1 MTPEHLYAARCA
13 NGELCFEG
21 LKAGL
26 FEVSGD
32 LMGDLQK
39 MSSWGG
45 LWPFRIVSQEYDEED
60 DTFLVE
66 IVES

>member
-1 MTPEHLYAARCA
+1 MPKVLSATRCV
-13 NGELCFEG
+13 NGELRFDG
-21 LKAGL
+21 LEAGL

-45 LWPFRIVSQEYDEED
+45 LWPFRVVRQEYDESD

-66 IVES
+66 MVES